1 MEGQI
6 SDCRGMRETERTCRG
21 GVAECV
27 VSLHDALLRL
37 LPELF
42 NDAEARCCR
51 YFPAE
56 KFCHPRDNLSATPQM
71 YKIKRQR
78 SCMRKSV
85 SKNRSTNMS

>member
-6 SDCRGMRETERTCRG
+6 SDCRAMRETERCG

-27 VSLHDALLRL
+27 VRL
-37 LPELF
+37 QEAPLVCCPNRF

-56 KFCHPRDNLSATPQM
+56 KFCHPRDNLSATPQK
-71 YKIKRQR
+71 YKIGGSGAKEVCQE
-78 SCMRKSV
+78 SLYL
-85 SKNRSTNMS
+85 